1 MKKLYLLLLTLA
13 FLLPTMA
20 EEHKER
26 VAVFDPTGANIDEGT
41 RIAVREIIS
50 STIVNSGKYNIVERS
65 MLEKVMQEQSFS
77 NSGAVDDT
85 QATEIGKLAG
95 ASKVV
100 ISILTTTGK
109 RMILSIKMIDV
120 KTANVEKQKIKV
132 ISSGELLDI
141 AEPITLELIGAKLVI
156 ETPQEQV
163 KYTPVATQPVPE
175 PTQPKEKEKSNLT
188 YKKGY
193 KGFVDFGGSLGV
205 FDYDI
210 AASVGV
216 FTSHGYQCSS
226 YFFIGAG
233 LGLSYIYDW
242 SDGYPVELPLFAEMR
257 VNLRNPNYKKNT
269 PYLGLR
275 GGVDLANITP
285 YLNLFWGYR
294 WPRKSTALNLNV
306 GYELRLR
313 YYDEY
318 YYSGYY
324 DYYGDYYGGYSY
336 STSYAEFSHSLSIRF
351 GIEF

>member
-95 ASKVV
+95 ANKVV
-100 ISILTTTGK
+100 ISIVTTTG
-109 RMILSIKMIDV
+109 RRTMFSIKMIDV

-132 ISSGELLDI
+132 ISSSELLDI

-156 ETPQEQV
+156 ETPQEKVHAPVVPQV
-163 KYTPVATQPVPE
+163 IQEATQPK
-175 PTQPKEKEKSNLT
+175 PKEKEKSNFT

-193 KGFVDFGGSLGV
+193 KGFLEIGGTAGITT
-205 FDYDI
+205 YQH
-210 AASVGV
+210 ASQTLVATGGIL
-216 FTSHGYQCSS
+216 TTHGYQCSS

-233 LGLSYIYDW
+233 LGLSYVHEDNSYD
-242 SDGYPVELPLFAEMR
+242 YPFILPIFIEMR
-257 VNLRNPNYKKNT
+257 LNLRNPNHKKNT
-269 PYLGLR
+269 PYFGLR
-275 GGVDLANITP
+275 GGLDLAYIYRP

-294 WPRKSTALNLNV
+294 WPVGKSAVNLNI
-306 GYELRLR
+306 GYECSIR
-313 YYDEY
+313 EY
-318 YYSGYY
+318 ETES
-324 DYYGDYYGGYSY
+324 SL
-336 STSYAEFSHSLSIRF
+336 TNSLSIRF
-351 GIEF
+351 GVEF